1 MNWKIVGITQG
12 HKKAGLVSDL
22 PAFDEYLNLY
32 DLRNWKEIINI
43 AIEESQFA
51 LGQYEEILY
60 PKSLDWH
67 DINVAG
73 LNIPEDCVMHRIT
86 IEGNRGLCVNKNDFD
101 SAILA
106 LAEKLVEAHENDSSL
121 PEGWTAEMR
130 EAMSRLREKMG

>member
-86 IEGNRGLCVNKNDFD
+86 IEGNRGFCVNKNDFD

-106 LAEKLVEAHENDSSL
+106 LAEKLVEVHENDSSL

-130 EAMSRLREKMG
+130 EAMSRLREKME

>member
-1 MNWKIVGITQG
+1 MNWKIVETTSGD
-12 HKKAGLVSDL
+12 KKVGLVSDL

-32 DLRNWKEIINI
+32 DLRNWKEIIDI
-43 AIEESQFA
+43 AIEEGQFG

-60 PKSLDWH
+60 PNSLDWH

-73 LNIPEDCVMHRIT
+73 INIPEDSVMHRIT
-86 IEGNRGLCVNKNDFD
+86 FEGNRGFLVNKNDFD

-106 LAEKLVEAHENDSSL
+106 LAEKLVEIHENDPGL

-130 EAMSRLREKMG
+130 EAISRLREKRG